1 MDNAIM
7 MRNAAIR
14 VCVLL
19 GKFGITATISN
30 WNPEP
35 TGECLRG
42 SWYVDKAKQYGVSDV
57 IHIDLSC
64 GGFLAVTD
72 KCEILSGSNF
82 MCPDGFLAIDTEI
95 CESQGFYLCDFGFK
109 CWNDGWGDDGNGLAI
124 GDMHTFETFL
134 HHYDGVEI
142 LVDCCDE
149 TF

>member
-1 MDNAIM
+1 M

-19 GKFGITATISN
+19 EKYGITATISN

-35 TGECLRG
+35 TAELRD
-42 SWYVDKAKQYGVSDV
+42 SWYVDRAKQYGITDL
-57 IHIDLSC
+57 IHIKLSC

-72 KCEILSGSNF
+72 KCEIMSGANF
-82 MCPDGFLAIDTEI
+82 MLNDAFTNIDTELVI
-95 CESQGFYLCDFGFK
+95 SDGFYLTDFGFK
-109 CWNDGWGDDGNGLAI
+109 CWSDDWGEDAFVI

-142 LVDCCDE
+142 LVDCCNE
-149 TF
+149 PF